1 VVDLLMAGIG
11 IGGALAAIAVLLF
24 IAIAVKSVF
33 FGESVDLENLRANE
47 PGVPQGILRLPP
59 QSHDETASAAAHEKG
74 APGTV
79 VLVFVFLAVFI
90 LYYFTNWK
98 ILSMIW
104 KMG

>member
-1 VVDLLMAGIG
+1 MHVVDDHILL
-11 IGGALAAIAVLLF
+11 
-24 IAIAVKSVF
+24 
-33 FGESVDLENLRANE
+33 
-47 PGVPQGILRLPP
+47 PGVEQIAERRAARRALREHAGPGTPGIPQGILRLPA
-59 QSHDETASAAAHEKG
+59 QTHSAEASAAAHEVG

-104 KMG
+104 KIG